1 MALQIPN
8 CFLLPGSL
16 LIMPSKSSLTN
27 TQCPCG
33 LYLNIDFICKWTCL
47 FVDISVVKAP
57 TVVGSSPVW
66 TRIAF
71 FKNTDICCWLEN
83 LWHAKILCNLRVS
96 KVVLCSHIA
105 TVLHVLTTGILFGS
119 LYNLASIA
127 GVIGTLIV
135 ARNSVSVGGIS
146 DDVDS

>member
-1 MALQIPN
+1 MGLPFGGYN
-8 CFLLPGSL
+8 CCKGPGSGGKL
-16 LIMPSKSSLTN
+16 SSMDKK
-27 TQCPCG
+27 C
-33 LYLNIDFICKWTCL
+33 I
-47 FVDISVVKAP
+47 VE
-57 TVVGSSPVW
+57 
-66 TRIAF
+66 
-71 FKNTDICCWLEN
+71 NTDICCWLEN

-135 ARNSVSVGGIS
+135 ARNSVSVGVIS